1 MRLGKIECGAK
12 ALACGLACTSFNFA
26 KRWHCVFHFSTVV
39 YFPDAVIAIGV
50 RSVHRIEEVGGD
62 FLGNLTGHV

>member
-26 KRWHCVFHFSTVV
+26 KRWHCVFHFRTVV
-39 YFPDAVIAIGV
+39 YCLHC
-50 RSVHRIEEVGGD
+50 RHRVACNEEGIKEVKKRRD
-62 FLGNLTGHV
+62 